1 MSEREHLE
9 QLRAGDGLAPRRVYA
24 DWLEEN
30 GRAEDAEFLRLQ
42 CQGAEIE
49 ARLSALVQTRSPE
62 WLAQVGTVPRPRRLV
77 LRGGRE
83 VSVQNLRQFHVYEG
97 LLEGS
102 PTKELNAR
110 IIDNVLSAEA
120 SQGRPYLI
128 APVER
133 PIAINRE
140 PPIGTPAQL
149 PSIACVA
156 RLQSRAA
163 KLSDADYSEL
173 TVVWFQDD
181 YAFPIDPRALQQIL
195 FVDWAKH
202 AIDHQ
207 Y

>member
-1 MSEREHLE
+1 MSEREHLD

-30 GRAEDAEFLRLQ
+30 GRADDAEFLRLQ
-42 CQGAEIE
+42 CQAAEVD
-49 ARLSALVQTRSPE
+49 ARLLALVPTRRSE
-62 WLAQVGTVPRPRRLV
+62 WLAEVGTMPRSRSLT

-83 VSVQNLRQFHVYEG
+83 VSLQNLRQFHVYEG

-133 PIAINRE
+133 PIATNRE
-140 PPIGTPAQL
+140 PPFGTPAQL
-149 PSIACVA
+149 PPIACVA
-156 RLQSRAA
+156 RLQSRPV
-163 KLSDADYSEL
+163 KLPEADYSEL

-181 YAFPIDPRALQQIL
+181 YAMPIDPRALQHLL